1 MAAEKLNKAR
11 RSFATHFI
19 DRPVT
24 AWVIALLVMIAGVIS
39 IKSLPVSQ
47 FPSIAP
53 PMISVTAT
61 YPGAS
66 AQVIE
71 DTVTQV
77 IENKM
82 KGLDGLLYMSS
93 TSESTGQAEIQ
104 LYFRNGTDADIA
116 QMQIQN
122 KLQTAM
128 SSIPDAVQKQGIQ
141 VAKKARNFLMVVT
154 LVSPDK
160 SLNAFDL
167 GDYAATHIIDQ
178 ISRVEGVGETLQFS
192 AEYAM
197 RIWLNPHQ
205 LAKYELTSTDVVS
218 AIQANN
224 AVVTAGQLGASPAV
238 EDQPINVTVN
248 LQSRLKTVDDFRNV
262 IVKTDESG
270 ATITVGDV
278 SRVEIGADTYS
289 KMARYEGTPAAGF
302 AVKIT
307 PSANALDT
315 AERVKKRM
323 AELSELFPDG
333 MEYLFP
339 YDTTPFIQISIE
351 SVIQTLIEAVILVV
365 LIMYLFLG
373 NLRATFIPT
382 ITVPVVLLGTFGVL
396 AYFGYSINTL
406 TMFAMVL
413 AIGLLVD
420 DAIVVVEN
428 VERVMHEEGLPAKE
442 ATRRSMNQISGAL
455 IGIGLVLSAVF
466 LPMAFFPG
474 SAGVIYKQFAVTIVS
489 AMVLSVMAA
498 FILTPA
504 LCATILKP
512 VDKEKESRG
521 FFGWFNRNFTR
532 ATNGY
537 GRGVKGVIKHRYS
550 FLLIYAL
557 IVAAT
562 GYLYTK
568 TPSGF
573 LPEEDQGFMFTQVMM
588 PPGATREQTLAVV
601 KQVEDHYL
609 STERENIASLFTV
622 LGFNFSGTGQNTA
635 IAFINLKPWSERSSP
650 SQSVNA
656 IAGRAMAKFSQ
667 IKEGMV
673 FAFGPPPVIELGNA
687 TGFNLYVKDNA
698 GLGRDKLYDAR
709 NQVLGMASQ
718 NPNLIGVRPNGQE
731 PAPVLE
737 MKVDKQKAEALGLK
751 VSDINTALSVAWGSA
766 YVDDFIK
773 QSKVKKIYVQADA
786 PYRMRPE
793 DMQDWYVRNNQGEMI
808 PATAFLTT
816 QWTKESPKLERYNG
830 VPALQV
836 LGASPPNV
844 SSGQAMQAIE
854 QIAQTLP
861 KGIGIEWTGLSY
873 EEKAAGSKATLL
885 YALSILVV
893 FLCLAALYESWSLPV
908 SVMLI
913 VPLGALGTL
922 IAANFF
928 QMPSDIYFQVGL
940 LTIVGLATKNAIL
953 IVEFSKEL
961 VEEGVEAVEASI
973 RAAKM
978 RLRPILMTSLAFGF
992 GVLPLALSA
1001 GAGSGAHHAIG
1012 IGVLGGMVSATA
1024 LGIFLV
1030 PMFFV
1035 VMQQWFAKKLTKPAA
1050 E

>member
-428 VERVMHEEGLPAKE
+428 VERVMHEEACRP
-442 ATRRSMNQISGAL
+442 R
-455 IGIGLVLSAVF
+455 
-466 LPMAFFPG
+466 
-474 SAGVIYKQFAVTIVS
+474 
-489 AMVLSVMAA
+489 
-498 FILTPA
+498 
-504 LCATILKP
+504 KP
-512 VDKEKESRG
+512 
-521 FFGWFNRNFTR
+521 
-532 ATNGY
+532 
-537 GRGVKGVIKHRYS
+537 H
-550 FLLIYAL
+550 
-557 IVAAT
+557 
-562 GYLYTK
+562 
-568 TPSGF
+568 
-573 LPEEDQGFMFTQVMM
+573 
-588 PPGATREQTLAVV
+588 VV
-601 KQVEDHYL
+601 
-609 STERENIASLFTV
+609 
-622 LGFNFSGTGQNTA
+622 
-635 IAFINLKPWSERSSP
+635 P
-650 SQSVNA
+650 
-656 IAGRAMAKFSQ
+656 
-667 IKEGMV
+667 
-673 FAFGPPPVIELGNA
+673 
-687 TGFNLYVKDNA
+687 
-698 GLGRDKLYDAR
+698 
-709 NQVLGMASQ
+709 
-718 NPNLIGVRPNGQE
+718 
-731 PAPVLE
+731 
-737 MKVDKQKAEALGLK
+737 
-751 VSDINTALSVAWGSA
+751 
-766 YVDDFIK
+766 
-773 QSKVKKIYVQADA
+773 
-786 PYRMRPE
+786 
-793 DMQDWYVRNNQGEMI
+793 
-808 PATAFLTT
+808 
-816 QWTKESPKLERYNG
+816 
-830 VPALQV
+830 
-836 LGASPPNV
+836 
-844 SSGQAMQAIE
+844 
-854 QIAQTLP
+854 
-861 KGIGIEWTGLSY
+861 
-873 EEKAAGSKATLL
+873 
-885 YALSILVV
+885 
-893 FLCLAALYESWSLPV
+893 
-908 SVMLI
+908 
-913 VPLGALGTL
+913 
-922 IAANFF
+922 
-928 QMPSDIYFQVGL
+928 
-940 LTIVGLATKNAIL
+940 
-953 IVEFSKEL
+953 
-961 VEEGVEAVEASI
+961 
-973 RAAKM
+973 
-978 RLRPILMTSLAFGF
+978 
-992 GVLPLALSA
+992 
-1001 GAGSGAHHAIG
+1001 
-1012 IGVLGGMVSATA
+1012 
-1024 LGIFLV
+1024 
-1030 PMFFV
+1030 
-1035 VMQQWFAKKLTKPAA
+1035 
-1050 E
+1050 